1 MASVY
6 VEYRPRR
13 APGRYVACTWTQVNT
28 GPAEFRQLVVP
39 DGCADLV
46 WQDGTVR
53 LVGPDRGAWAAP
65 LAPGSAIAG
74 VRLRP
79 GAARLLLG
87 RMPVD
92 EVRDQQVPLE
102 LVAGDLAPLE
112 EQLAASGSPD
122 AAAQILEGFVAG
134 LARHYEP
141 DAAVERVVDLL
152 RPGGIARAPS
162 NAGGQEDSL
171 LRPAGTPHLPAL
183 AEAVGLSER
192 QLRRRFTEAVGY
204 GPKTLHSILRFH
216 HALDLGR
223 TSPNGLAAIA
233 YEAGYADQAHFTRE
247 VRRLAGVTPT
257 ELLSPAE

>member
-6 VEYRPRR
+6 AEYRARR

-46 WQDGTVR
+46 WQDGTVQ
-53 LVGPDRGAWAAP
+53 LVGPDRGAWTAP

-92 EVRDQQVPLE
+92 EVRDQQVPWE
-102 LVAGDLAPLE
+102 LLGTDVAMLKERLG
-112 EQLAASGSPD
+112 AAGSPD
-122 AAAQILEGFVAG
+122 AAAQVLEEFVAG
-134 LARHYEP
+134 LSMRYQP
-141 DAAVERVVDLL
+141 DAAVQHVVGLL
-152 RPGGIARAPS
+152 EPS
-162 NAGGQEDSL
+162 
-171 LRPAGTPHLPAL
+171 GTPHLPAL

-204 GPKTLHSILRFH
+204 GPKTLHSILRFQR
-216 HALDLGR
+216 ALDLGR
-223 TSPNGLAAIA
+223 AAPSGLAAVA
-233 YEAGYADQAHFTRE
+233 HEAGYADQAHFTRE

-257 ELLSPAE
+257 ALFNPAE

>member
-1 MASVY
+1 MTSLYA
-6 VEYRPRR
+6 EYAARR
-13 APGRYVACTWTQVNT
+13 APGRFVACAWTQANT
-28 GPAEFRQLVVP
+28 GPGEFRQLVVP

-46 WQDGTVR
+46 WHDGALR
-53 LVGPDRGAWAAP
+53 LVGPDREAWVAP

-102 LVAGDLAPLE
+102 LLARDVAPLTE
-112 EQLAASGSPD
+112 HLAAAGSPE
-122 AAAQILEGFVAG
+122 AAAGVLDEFVAG
-134 LARHYEP
+134 LTPHYEP
-141 DAAVERVVDLL
+141 DAEVEQVVRVL
-152 RPGGIARAPS
+152 RIS
-162 NAGGQEDSL
+162 
-171 LRPAGTPHLPAL
+171 GTPHIPML
-183 AEAVGLSER
+183 ANMVGLSER

-204 GPKTLHSILRFH
+204 GPKTLHSILRFQ

-223 TSPNGLAAIA
+223 TTTPASGLAAIA

-257 ELLSPAE
+257 ELLGAGE